1 MNDYT
6 IEIYA
11 ESYSSYDVKAEN
23 SELAVMEAMKNFL
36 EENDLES
43 MLTIKTV
50 KRFGEESEDEE

>member
-11 ESYSSYDVKAEN
+11 ESYSSYDVKTEN

-50 KRFGEESEDEE
+50 KRIDEESEDEE